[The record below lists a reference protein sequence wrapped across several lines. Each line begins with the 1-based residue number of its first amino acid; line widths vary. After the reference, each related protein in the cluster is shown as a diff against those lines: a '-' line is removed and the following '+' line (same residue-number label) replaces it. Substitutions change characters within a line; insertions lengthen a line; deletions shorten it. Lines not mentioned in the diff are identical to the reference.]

1 MLQDSKYSSINIFMK
16 YFDCHVESAKD
27 ERRGKKEEIFE
38 PFVTLSRQAGADGI
52 LFGEKLAEY
61 LDENDKDVKSHWT
74 LFDKNLMEKVA
85 EEHNLPA
92 DIAKYMPEKKI
103 NELQDILERFFGLR
117 PRSQSVIYK
126 ISSTIL
132 HLAHLGNVILVGRGA
147 YIITKGLR
155 SGLHIRLI
163 ASKENRLKYTQEYY
177 DISRSKALKM
187 MEKEDRRRKE
197 YVKNAFNK
205 NIEDPGL
212 YSIVFNMDLISYEDA
227 ASIIGEQVIRMR
239 KSYKL

>member
-1 MLQDSKYSSINIFMK
+1 MK
-16 YFDCHVESAKD
+16 YFDCHVESSKGKT
-27 ERRGKKEEIFE
+27 RGKKAVVFE

-52 LFGEKLAEY
+52 LFGDKLAKY
-61 LDENDKDVKSHWT
+61 LNDKDEEAKSHWT
-74 LFDKNLMEKVA
+74 LFDKNLMKKVA
-85 EEHNLPA
+85 DEHNLPA

-103 NELQDILERFFGLR
+103 NELQDILEKFFGLR

-147 YIITKGLR
+147 YIITKGLNK
-155 SGLHIRLI
+155 GLHIRLI
-163 ASKENRLKYTQEYY
+163 ASKENRIKYIQEYY
-177 DISRSKALKM
+177 DVSRNNALKM

-197 YVKNAFNK
+197 YIKNAYNK
-205 NIEDPGL
+205 NVEDPSL

-239 KSYKL
+239 KSYTV